1 MSDTGARTGVGRP
14 RLTHLALRVADIVRS
29 IEWYQRYTPLQVL
42 KEFSDKYGVGVWL
55 ADPAE
60 PEPFVLVLS
69 QFTPDTDPFGYAPA
83 TVLGPYAHLGFELD
97 SKAAVDTVAA
107 RAEADGI
114 LTYPATQ
121 MPSPIGYICFTE
133 DPDGNTIEF
142 SYDQGTYA
150 IWNEEWG
157 GTR

>member
-1 MSDTGARTGVGRP
+1 MSDRGSRARVGRA
-14 RLTHLALRVADIVRS
+14 RLTHLALRVADIARS
-29 IEWYQRYTPLQVL
+29 IEWYERYTPLEVL
-42 KEFSDKYGVGVWL
+42 KEFSDRYGVGVWL

-69 QFTPDTDPFGYAPA
+69 QFAPETDPFGYAPA
-83 TVLGPYAHLGFELD
+83 SVLGPYAHLGFELD
-97 SKAAVDTVAA
+97 SRAAVDTIAA

-133 DPDGNTIEF
+133 DPDGNTVEF
-142 SYDQGTYA
+142 SFDQGTYA
-150 IWNEEWG
+150 IWHEEWG
-157 GTR
+157 GTP